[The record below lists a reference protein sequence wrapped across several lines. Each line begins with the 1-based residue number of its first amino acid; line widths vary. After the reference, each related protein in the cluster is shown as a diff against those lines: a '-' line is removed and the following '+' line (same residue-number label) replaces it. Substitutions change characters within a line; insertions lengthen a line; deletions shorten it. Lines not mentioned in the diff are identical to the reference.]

1 MTTRRVAVKIAYL
14 GKNFFGSQRQPDK
27 KTVIGEVASNLIQIG
42 GDKTEEW
49 FDIKPASRTDR
60 DVNALG
66 NVIVFNTTFN
76 DDLDLLRALNAVSK
90 GVYYRSIATVKE
102 DFNPRFASERVYKYI
117 LPAKGIDESV
127 ARECA
132 ELFVGEHNFIKFCRP
147 DERPTTLNIN
157 SVYIRKEKE
166 IIVIEFRARYFL
178 WNMIRKLCAAISSV
192 GSGNSQISDVKR
204 AINGEDISFGL
215 TRPDAL
221 TLMDVTYD
229 DVEFTVPSDNLFDKC
244 IEEEMFVCLL
254 RASFFTSL

>member
-14 GKNFFGSQRQPDK
+14 GKDFFGSQRQPNK
-27 KTVIGEVASNLIQIG
+27 KTVVGEIVSNLMQIG

-66 NVIVFNTTFN
+66 NVVAFNTNFDN
-76 DDLDLLRALNAVSK
+76 DADLLKALNAVSK

-102 DFNPRFASERVYKYI
+102 DFNPRFASERVYRYI
-117 LPAKGIDESV
+117 LPAKGIDELA

-132 ELFVGEHNFIKFCRP
+132 ELFIGEHNFIRFCKP
-147 DERPTTLNIN
+147 DERPTTLRIDSLNL
-157 SVYIRKEKE
+157 RREKD

-178 WNMIRKLCAAISSV
+178 WNMIRKLCAAIASV
-192 GSGNSQISDVKR
+192 GSGRSQISDVER
-204 AINGEDISFGL
+204 ALNGEDISFGL

-221 TLMDVTYD
+221 TLVDITYD
-229 DVEFTVPSDNLFDKC
+229 DIEFTVPLDGLFDRC
-244 IEEEMFVCLL
+244 VEEEMFNDLL
-254 RASFFTSL
+254 RTSFFRSI